1 MMSYWVITVLG
12 HVISC
17 VTIQQLTKSE
27 RNIDEWSQRIRDY
40 NIVTEQII
48 DVKDEYLSKYL
59 GMVERW
65 NNLTVADEDPEFLD
79 KYNCV
84 ISDVS
89 IPNCEDNNGTDY

>member
-40 NIVTEQII
+40 NIVTEKII
-48 DVKDEYLSKYL
+48 DVKDEYLSKYI
-59 GMVERW
+59 GMV
-65 NNLTVADEDPEFLD
+65 
-79 KYNCV
+79 
-84 ISDVS
+84 
-89 IPNCEDNNGTDY
+89 